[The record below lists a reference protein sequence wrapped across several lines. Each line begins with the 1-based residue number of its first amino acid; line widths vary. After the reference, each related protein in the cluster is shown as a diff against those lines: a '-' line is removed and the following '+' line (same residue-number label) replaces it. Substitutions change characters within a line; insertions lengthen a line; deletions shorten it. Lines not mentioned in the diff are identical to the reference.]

1 MRLYAVIWIVGQ
13 MIAVAAPNLEALY
26 ASRVVSGLGMGA
38 LTVVC
43 PMAIAE
49 VSPPEIRGLLT
60 AWFNIAMGIA
70 STSGAFCVL
79 GVYKH
84 LKPTHLQYQIVWF
97 APCLYIGLCLV
108 TSFGLCESPRWLF
121 LVNRNDEAIATL
133 SKLRGLP
140 ASHPVV
146 ARELEEIRS
155 AIERECHENSGG
167 LLGIVKETFL
177 VPANL
182 RRVQQSIV
190 TYGLAQLS
198 GANSITSY
206 FIPILTI
213 VGVGGD
219 TARNMFLSGMVS
231 VRPY

>member
-1 MRLYAVIWIVGQ
+1 
-13 MIAVAAPNLEALY
+13 
-26 ASRVVSGLGMGA
+26 
-38 LTVVC
+38 
-43 PMAIAE
+43 
-49 VSPPEIRGLLT
+49 
-60 AWFNIAMGIA
+60 MGIA

-79 GVYKH
+79 GVYQH
-84 LKPTHLQYQIVWF
+84 LKPTRIQYQIVWF
-97 APCLYIGLCLV
+97 APCIYIGLCLV
-108 TSFGLCESPRWLF
+108 ASFGLCESPRWLF
-121 LVNRNDEAIATL
+121 LVNRPDEASLTL
-133 SKLRGLP
+133 AKLRGLP
-140 ASHPVV
+140 ISHPVV
-146 ARELEEIRS
+146 QRELEEIRT
-155 AIERECHENSGG
+155 AIERERCENSGG

-219 TARNMFLSGMVS
+219 TARNMFLSAMVGIS
-231 VRPY
+231 VPSLIFANLPNSTHSPNSGSLSSRPSSSSMPWADGDLCSLEQRCK